1 MEKFDYYKLRELLS
15 AHLQKEN
22 KVNIYYPRVD
32 ANLVNGEVSFNATW
46 SWWAFFGGWAFF
58 LYRKMYLVAA
68 VFFILSIILS
78 AVPFGG
84 FILGIISGISAFY
97 FYTMKFTDDLKKAGY
112 ETRNIEE
119 VKKDL
124 TKLGGYHSWVTIF
137 AILFYTFILIFFSI
151 VPGVFAFSIYM
162 IN

>member
-1 MEKFDYYKLRELLS
+1 MEKFDYYKLRDLLS

-32 ANLVNGEVSFNATW
+32 ANLVNGKALFNATW

-68 VFFILSIILS
+68 IFFVLSILSNAI
-78 AVPFGG
+78 PFGG
-84 FILGIISGISAFY
+84 IILAIASGISGFY
-97 FYTMKFTDDLKKAGY
+97 FYTIKLCDDLEKAGY
-112 ETRNIEE
+112 ETRDIEE

-124 TKLGGYHSWVTIF
+124 AKLGGYHSWVTIF
-137 AILFYTFILIFFSI
+137 AILFYAFILFFFSI
-151 VPGVFAFSIYM
+151 VPGVFAFSLYM

>member
-15 AHLQKEN
+15 AHLQKES

-32 ANLVNGEVSFNATW
+32 ANLVNGKASFNITW

-58 LYRKMYLVAA
+58 LYRKMYLLATI
-68 VFFILSIILS
+68 FFILNILS
-78 AVPFGG
+78 SSIPFGG
-84 FILGIISGISAFY
+84 LILGIISGISGFY
-97 FYTMKFTDDLKKAGY
+97 FYTTKLCEDLQKTGY

-124 TKLGGYHSWVTIF
+124 AKLGGYHSWVTIL
-137 AILFYTFILIFFSI
+137 AILFYVFALLFFSI